1 MSKVEEMQTPGKYK
15 NKKYD
20 PPSKHRIT
28 KKILTRKQWEKKQDC

>member
-1 MSKVEEMQTPGKYK
+1 MPEVAEMQTPGKYK

-28 KKILTRKQWEKKQDC
+28 KKILRREQLEKES